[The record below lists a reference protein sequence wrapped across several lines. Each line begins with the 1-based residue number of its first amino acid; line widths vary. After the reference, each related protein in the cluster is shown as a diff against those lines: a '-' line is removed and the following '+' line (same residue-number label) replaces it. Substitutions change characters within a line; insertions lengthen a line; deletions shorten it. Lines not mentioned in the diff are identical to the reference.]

1 MSSVIITMGAV
12 NIKFNRLQEDLS
24 LEEVGETRLEQ
35 RRGKKI
41 PDLWSLVSW
50 RAVGVVL
57 SLGCLLTIMSINRR
71 DVNYKY
77 STVLARL
84 SQSDRLQ
91 DQYKGDLQEV
101 SRKLNIAWRN
111 LSVIGRV

>member
-1 MSSVIITMGAV
+1 MSSVTITMGAV

-35 RRGKKI
+35 RRVKKI
-41 PDLWSLVSW
+41 HDLWSCLPW
-50 RAVGVVL
+50 RAVGVVFSL
-57 SLGCLLTIMSINRR
+57 SCLLVIISVNRR
-71 DVNYKY
+71 DINYKY
-77 STVLARL
+77 SAVLARL
-84 SQSDRLQ
+84 SQSDRVQ
-91 DQYKGDLQEV
+91 DQYKVDLQKV